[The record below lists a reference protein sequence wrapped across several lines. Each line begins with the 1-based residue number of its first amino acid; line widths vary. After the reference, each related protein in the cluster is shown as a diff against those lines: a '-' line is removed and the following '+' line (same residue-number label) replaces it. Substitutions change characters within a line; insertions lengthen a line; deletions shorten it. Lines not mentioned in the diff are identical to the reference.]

1 MVAAHAREPATQ
13 DYEDKIVVKKG
24 TMAGLLLKASTTLGH
39 KPVAT
44 IELRFL
50 LGSEYVRESWL
61 ADGPRHGWL
70 EVDVKGTPGSRLTH
84 EIYAEDDLVGTWST
98 GTKAIN
104 AIPFVCAAKPGLV
117 SPLDLPLGRMLRL
130 HD

>member
-1 MVAAHAREPATQ
+1 
-13 DYEDKIVVKKG
+13 
-24 TMAGLLLKASTTLGH
+24 MAGLLLKASTTLGD

-84 EIYAEDDLVGTWST
+84 EIYADDDLIGTWST

>member
-1 MVAAHAREPATQ
+1 
-13 DYEDKIVVKKG
+13 
-24 TMAGLLLKASTTLGH
+24 
-39 KPVAT
+39 
-44 IELRFL
+44 
-50 LGSEYVRESWL
+50 LGSEYVRQSWL

-70 EVDVKGTPGSRLTH
+70 AVDVKGTPGSRLTH
-84 EIYAEDDLVGTWST
+84 EIYADDDHVGTWST

-117 SPLDLPLGRMLRL
+117 SPLDIPLGRMLRL

>member
-1 MVAAHAREPATQ
+1 
-13 DYEDKIVVKKG
+13 
-24 TMAGLLLKASTTLGH
+24 MAGLLLKASTTLGD

-61 ADGPRHGWL
+61 ADGPSQGWL
-70 EVDVKGTPGSRLTH
+70 EVDIKGTPGSRLTH
-84 EIYAEDDLVGTWST
+84 EIYADDDLIGTWST

-130 HD
+130 KD